1 MKTLVQVR
9 CVPSKADFHEKKL
22 HDHARVDCH
31 AQHKF
36 CFLEKFWASKTN
48 RLAPIDTPATMA
60 IGEHRGVLLVEL
72 QRTSFLFHLN
82 VHIRKEI
89 DMKNLLDKEK
99 YQ

>member
-1 MKTLVQVR
+1 
-9 CVPSKADFHEKKL
+9 
-22 HDHARVDCH
+22 
-31 AQHKF
+31 
-36 CFLEKFWASKTN
+36 
-48 RLAPIDTPATMA
+48 MA

-89 DMKNLLDKEK
+89 DMKNLLNKEK